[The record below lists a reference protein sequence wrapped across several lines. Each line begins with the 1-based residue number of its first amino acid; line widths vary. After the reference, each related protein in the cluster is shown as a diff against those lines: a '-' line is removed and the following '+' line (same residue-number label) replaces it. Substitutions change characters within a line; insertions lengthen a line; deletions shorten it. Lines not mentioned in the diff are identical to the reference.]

1 MQSSFPT
8 LRHRTPDAEGSW
20 FGAVR
25 DADGLSERGQG
36 PCLRLCP
43 RPDDGGDLYPRDT
56 GG

>member
-43 RPDDGGDLYPRDT
+43 RPDDGGDLCPRDT